1 MKDEKLI
8 KELQSIGEK
17 IDLILDK
24 LYEEDK
30 EDEEKEND
38 SAVVDIKNN
47 DVCKGLTLN
56 ESVFLRKTSTYV
68 DEYNNEYVVLPTI
81 YVRETGD
88 NKLTI
93 SLSQL
98 IGGTE
103 LKPQMISKYK
113 NSLID
118 GKCRSIPN
126 VAPNFTQFSY
136 NKSKKFAEW
145 VGGEIMN
152 WKTQLYIQLV
162 YLAIYGTKK
171 NDDYLPNEDY
181 HWDEE
186 RDCGFGNTGKGIGEF
201 LGIEQLFTSGR
212 NFISFDGRDGN
223 LILWNL
229 YKEINFDSDPNG
241 KYGVW
246 GNCDKNPNSSAPFY
260 SNWCEDFSYTWN
272 TGIYG
277 LRLCKTYLKYK
288 ENKE

>member
-17 IDLILDK
+17 LNLILSKIDVNN
-24 LYEEDK
+24 EECG
-30 EDEEKEND
+30 EKEND
-38 SAVVDIKNN
+38 SVVVDIKNKET
-47 DVCKGLTLN
+47 CEGRTIP
-56 ESVFLRKTSTYV
+56 ESVFSRKVTTYT
-68 DEYNNEYVVLPTI
+68 DEYGNEYVVLPTI
-81 YVRETGD
+81 YFRETGD

-145 VGGEIMN
+145 VGGEIMD

-162 YLAIYGTKK
+162 YLAIYGTEE
-171 NDDYLPNEDY
+171 NDKYIPNEDY
-181 HWDEE
+181 DWNEE
-186 RDCGFGNTGKGIGEF
+186 RDCAFGDTGKGIGEF

-212 NFISFDGRDGN
+212 NFISFDGYEDN

-229 YKEINFDSDPNG
+229 YKEINFNSNFDPNG

-246 GNCDKNPNSSAPFY
+246 GDCNKNSNSSAPFCSDWLDRFY
-260 SNWCEDFSYTWN
+260 PTWDSGLN
-272 TGIYG
+272 G
-277 LRLCKTYLKYK
+277 LRLCKKPF
-288 ENKE
+288 